1 MTFRVILFDGRK
13 EAAPQWWRNYVDS
26 HNIPMMTNMER
37 DLKNYTAKF
46 IYDEETSNRYL
57 EFEDES
63 YYSMLVLRYS

>member
-13 EAAPQWWRNYVDS
+13 EAAPQWWRNYFESQDK
-26 HNIPMMTNMER
+26 PMMDNLER

-46 IYDEETSNRYL
+46 IYAGEIRYL
-57 EFEDES
+57 EFEDER